1 MATRTTPSGASAARE
16 RLLQTASE
24 LFYRE
29 GIHSVGVDRIIA
41 AAGVT
46 RATFYRH
53 FPSKEDLVE
62 AYLGVEDA
70 TIRGAFDAAN
80 AATDD
85 PDELIGLVIEGLAD
99 DVARLHTRGC
109 PFINAAAEYPDAGQS
124 GTAGHRRAPR
134 VVPGRARGPCST
146 RRAPTTPRPPPPS
159 SCCFAMPPWSGA
171 TSTAGS
177 ACAPPSSEPRPALP
191 GSLGS
196 AAASGV
202 TLVMGSRDYPRGM
215 SRTVWTV
222 IGVVVAVIIAWFLVD
237 VLFSLLWFIGKLA
250 IVAVVAV
257 IVFLVLRSVVG
268 RPRSQDSIER

>member
-1 MATRTTPSGASAARE
+1 MASRTTPGGASAARE

-70 TIRGAFDAAN
+70 VIRGAFGAAH

-85 PDELIGLVIEGLAD
+85 PDELVGLVIEGLAD

-109 PFINAAAEYPDAGQS
+109 PFINAAAEYPDADSPVRQAIGEHREWFRGELES
-124 GTAGHRRAPR
+124 LLDAAGAPD
-134 VVPGRARGPCST
+134 P
-146 RRAPTTPRPPPPS
+146 
-159 SCCFAMPPWSGA
+159 A
-171 TSTAGS
+171 TSAGQLVLLRD
-177 ACAPPSSEPRPALP
+177 AAMVGGYLDGWARVRPAFV
-191 GSLGS
+191 S
-196 AAASGV
+196 AATRAAG
-202 TLVMGSRDYPRGM
+202 LG
-215 SRTVWTV
+215 
-222 IGVVVAVIIAWFLVD
+222 
-237 VLFSLLWFIGKLA
+237 
-250 IVAVVAV
+250 
-257 IVFLVLRSVVG
+257 
-268 RPRSQDSIER
+268 E